1 MHNIWGFYIF
11 HFVQVSYIIPHLS
24 DKCYSYGIRVAI
36 AEQDSVGG
44 TCVLRG
50 CIPEKLALHNRGMNC
65 IHASLQQR
73 TAKMTTGAANRT
85 TFAVTVVNNLF
96 NSILLK
102 DIEPQLK
109 SNA

>member
-1 MHNIWGFYIF
+1 
-11 HFVQVSYIIPHLS
+11 
-24 DKCYSYGIRVAI
+24 VAI

-44 TCVLRG
+44 TCVLQSY
-50 CIPEKLALHNRGMNC
+50 IPEKLALHNRGMKC
-65 IHASLQQR
+65 IHASIQQR
-73 TAKMTTGAANRT
+73 TAKMTTDAANRT

-102 DIEPQLK
+102 DIKPQLK

>member
-1 MHNIWGFYIF
+1 M
-11 HFVQVSYIIPHLS
+11 
-24 DKCYSYGIRVAI
+24 AI

-50 CIPEKLALHNRGMNC
+50 CIPEKLALQNRGMNC
-65 IHASLQQR
+65 IHASIQQR
-73 TAKMTTGAANRT
+73 AAKMTIGAANRT

-102 DIEPQLK
+102 DIKPQLK

>member
-1 MHNIWGFYIF
+1 
-11 HFVQVSYIIPHLS
+11 
-24 DKCYSYGIRVAI
+24 VAI
-36 AEQDSVGG
+36 SEQDSVGG
-44 TCVLRG
+44 TCALRG
-50 CIPEKLALHNRGMNC
+50 CIPEKLALHNRRMNC

-73 TAKMTTGAANRT
+73 AAKMAIGVANKT
-85 TFAVTVVNNLF
+85 TFAVIVVNNLF

>member
-1 MHNIWGFYIF
+1 M
-11 HFVQVSYIIPHLS
+11 
-24 DKCYSYGIRVAI
+24 AI

-50 CIPEKLALHNRGMNC
+50 CIPEKQALHNRRMKC
-65 IHASLQQR
+65 IHASIQQR
-73 TAKMTTGAANRT
+73 AAKMAIGVANKTTV
-85 TFAVTVVNNLF
+85 AVTVVNNLS

>member
-1 MHNIWGFYIF
+1 M
-11 HFVQVSYIIPHLS
+11 
-24 DKCYSYGIRVAI
+24 AI

-50 CIPEKLALHNRGMNC
+50 CIPEKLALHNRWMNC
-65 IHASLQQR
+65 IHASIQQR
-73 TAKMTTGAANRT
+73 AAKMAIGVANKT
-85 TFAVTVVNNLF
+85 TFAVIVVNNLF

>member
-1 MHNIWGFYIF
+1 M
-11 HFVQVSYIIPHLS
+11 
-24 DKCYSYGIRVAI
+24 AI

-50 CIPEKLALHNRGMNC
+50 CIPEKLALHNRWMNC
-65 IHASLQQR
+65 IHASIQQR
-73 TAKMTTGAANRT
+73 AAKMAIGVANKT
-85 TFAVTVVNNLF
+85 TFAVIVVNNLS

>member
-1 MHNIWGFYIF
+1 M
-11 HFVQVSYIIPHLS
+11 
-24 DKCYSYGIRVAI
+24 AI

-44 TCVLRG
+44 TCVLGG
-50 CIPEKLALHNRGMNC
+50 CIPEKLALHNRRMNC
-65 IHASLQQR
+65 IHASIQQR
-73 TAKMTTGAANRT
+73 AAKSAIGAANKT
-85 TFAVTVVNNLF
+85 TFAVTVVNNLS